1 MGRPSQPVLEF
12 SNQILIGSR
21 SLWGGEEREEER
33 GGRQVCGESCEETE
47 NEGQFR
53 VMEQLQ
59 VKLSYVPSVLNAAL
73 HWLRTELQHC
83 QQK

>member
-1 MGRPSQPVLEF
+1 M
-12 SNQILIGSR
+12 IGSR

-53 VMEQLQ
+53 VMGQLQ
-59 VKLSYVPSVLNAAL
+59 VKLSYVPSVLNAAV
-73 HWLRTELQHC
+73 HTEDRAALLPAEI
-83 QQK
+83 KNVL